1 MSEENGPHPSPDDQG
16 GPHPSLGLVLA
27 HQLFAMKEAF
37 HGRHSH
43 VEPEHCFIGACWVG
57 NLDQAI
63 DWEHTPLPAEAKASL
78 QSESK
83 AIARLFDTLH
93 LDRVELYRSVR
104 ERLGRGSHH
113 HDGSPIHR
121 SERALKAFDRAAAM
135 ARNEDGIMHTC
146 HLLIALLEDPGP
158 ILAQVFA
165 ERGVDLSRIRKEAG
179 AISIAPYNVGDL
191 EQGFRIAFRDQ
202 PGGDDRSINADP
214 DPSPKRPPPRGTAPT
229 SCLQQ
234 FGKDLTQ
241 MAREGKIEPPVGLR
255 REMLEVVRVLSMA
268 GKNCPVL
275 VGEAGVGKTVVVEGL
290 ACRIAQGKAPATVAN
305 KRIIQIDMA
314 GLLAGTKHRGDFEE
328 RLKTLLAEAIAAPD
342 VILFVD
348 EIHTVMGAG
357 GASGSPLDAANIL
370 KPALGRGEVRL
381 IGATTRDEYRKHIE
395 KDPALER
402 RFEPVAVSEPTEAEA
417 REILKGIRARLEA
430 KLQVEITEDALEAAV
445 RLSAKYLHD
454 RRLPAK
460 AIDLLDKSC
469 AAVGVRWTSAIPG
482 EESGTG
488 GRVVTGTSVAQL
500 VARQTGIPVARL
512 TEGERERL
520 LRMAD
525 ELKKRVV
532 GQDLACDAVA
542 QVVQRARLGLKGA
555 GRPIGVLLF
564 IGPTGV
570 GKTELARATAAYL
583 FGSDRSMVRIDMSEF
598 SERHT
603 SARLI
608 GAPPGYIGHDEDG
621 QLTGALHRT
630 PHCVVLLDEIEK
642 AHPDVLNLF
651 LPLFDDGRLT
661 DGRGRTVDATEA
673 LFILTSN
680 LDPSQGLQIGFT
692 VPSEQD
698 VRGALMQQGL
708 RPELVNRI
716 DQVIVFR
723 PLGPEDF
730 PRICARLLEEL
741 ASQLAQQDLTLRWDG
756 AVLNHLAA
764 MAGNTV
770 FGARELR
777 RVIDQRVRDEIAMRL
792 ARGTIGPHR
801 LITLRYA
808 NGVLTIS
815 DEPVGGKVP

>member
-1 MSEENGPHPSPDDQG
+1 MPEENGPNPSPDDQG
-16 GPHPSLGLVLA
+16 DPHPSLGLVLA
-27 HQLFAMKEAF
+27 HQLFAMREASN
-37 HGRHSH
+37 GRHSH

-57 NLDQAI
+57 NLEEAI
-63 DWEHTPLPAEAKASL
+63 DWDQTPLPTEARESL
-78 QSESK
+78 RSESK
-83 AIARLFDTLH
+83 AIARLFDDFH
-93 LDRVELYRSVR
+93 LDRVELYRAVR
-104 ERLGRGSHH
+104 ERLGRGSHRQ
-113 HDGSPIHR
+113 DGSPIHR
-121 SERALKAFDRAAAM
+121 SERARKAFDRAAVL
-135 ARNEDGIMHTC
+135 ARSEGGIVHTC
-146 HLLIALLEDPGP
+146 HLLSAILEDPGP
-158 ILAQVFA
+158 ILTRVFGD
-165 ERGVDLSRIRKEAG
+165 RGVDLSRIRKEAR
-179 AISIAPYNVGDL
+179 AISIAPYDAGNL
-191 EQGFRIAFRDQ
+191 EEGFRITFRDQ
-202 PGGDDRSINADP
+202 PGVADQPGGEDRSINADP
-214 DPSPKRPPPRGTAPT
+214 DPSQRRPPPHGTTPT
-229 SCLQQ
+229 ACLQQ

-241 MAREGKIEPPVGLR
+241 LAREGKIQPPVGLR

-275 VGEAGVGKTVVVEGL
+275 VGEAGVGKTAVVEGL
-290 ACRIAQGKAPATVAN
+290 ACRIAQGRAPAAVES

-328 RLKTLLAEAIAAPD
+328 RLKALLAEAIAAPD

-348 EIHTVMGAG
+348 EIHTVTGAGAG
-357 GASGSPLDAANIL
+357 GGGPLDAANIL
-370 KPALGRGEVRL
+370 KPALGRGELRL
-381 IGATTRDEYRKHIE
+381 IGATTRDEYRKYIE
-395 KDPALER
+395 TDPALER

-460 AIDLLDKSC
+460 AIDLLDKAC
-469 AAVGVRWTSAIPG
+469 AFVGVRWTSALPG
-482 EESGTG
+482 EEQGTG
-488 GRVVTGTSVAQL
+488 GRVVTATSVAQV
-500 VARQTGIPVARL
+500 VARQTSIPVARL

-520 LRMAD
+520 LRMAH

-532 GQDLACDAVA
+532 GQDVACDAVA

-598 SERHT
+598 SERHA

-608 GAPPGYIGHDEDG
+608 GAPPGYIGHDQDG

-698 VRGALMQQGL
+698 VRGALIQQGL

-716 DQVIVFR
+716 DQVILFR

-764 MAGNTV
+764 TAGNTI

-777 RVIDQRVRDEIAMRL
+777 RVIDQRVRDEIATRL

-801 LITLRYA
+801 LIALRSGD
-808 NGVLTIS
+808 GVLTIS
-815 DEPVGGKVP
+815 D